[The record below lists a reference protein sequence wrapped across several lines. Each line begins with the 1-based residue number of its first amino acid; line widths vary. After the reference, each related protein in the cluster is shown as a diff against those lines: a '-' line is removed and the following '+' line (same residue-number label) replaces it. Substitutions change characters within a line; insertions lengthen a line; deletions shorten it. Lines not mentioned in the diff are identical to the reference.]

1 MAIHRF
7 DEREAARLDRQYT
20 IPVVVEQRRRTLEA
34 LTVREGEH
42 ILDVGS
48 GPAFLTADI
57 ARRVGPGGRVCAI
70 DASEPMLEVGRR
82 RCTSLPTVEFR
93 HGDARKLPY
102 PDASFDAAVAVQV
115 YLFVPELDAALAE
128 LHRVVK
134 PGGRAIVMDT
144 DWGSAVWNSR
154 DPARMARVLESWKH
168 RYSHAHMG
176 RVLPGALR
184 SAGFVI
190 EDAKAVTIV
199 ELAATDDDYSGS
211 QLKEIAKYVGG
222 RRGAAA
228 GEAQAWKDELL
239 ALAASGDYFFSLNR
253 YLFVARRRAYGQG

>member
-1 MAIHRF
+1 MALHQF
-7 DEREAARLDRQYT
+7 DKREADRLDRQYA
-20 IPVVVEQRRRTLEA
+20 IPVIVEQRRRTLEA
-34 LTVREGEH
+34 LSAREGEH

-57 ARRVGPGGRVCAI
+57 ARVVGPGGRVCAL
-70 DASEPMLEVGRR
+70 DASEPMLEIGRR
-82 RCTSLPTVEFR
+82 RCASFPAVEFQ

-115 YLFVPELDAALAE
+115 YLYVPELDAALAE
-128 LHRVVK
+128 LHRVVR

-144 DWGSAVWNSR
+144 DWGSTVWYSR

-184 SAGFVI
+184 RAGFVI
-190 EDAKAVTIV
+190 EDATAVPIV
-199 ELAATDDDYSGS
+199 ELAATDDAYSGG
-211 QLKEIAKYVGG
+211 QLGEIVKFVAG
-222 RRGAAA
+222 RRGTTA

-239 ALAASGDYFFSLNR
+239 ALAVSGDYFFSLNR
-253 YLFVARRRAYGQG
+253 FLFVARRPAY